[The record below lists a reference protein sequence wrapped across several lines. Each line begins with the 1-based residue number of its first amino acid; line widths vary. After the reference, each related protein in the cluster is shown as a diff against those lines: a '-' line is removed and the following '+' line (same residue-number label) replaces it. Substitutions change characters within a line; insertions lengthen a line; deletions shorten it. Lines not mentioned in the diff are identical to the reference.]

1 MSSKCIK
8 LLKQGSDSGA
18 KPVFILPVV
27 SGTTGCFDNLIGS
40 CDKFKRTVYGLTD
53 PYLTGEQASMNLP
66 TREMVSKYYVEA
78 IMSKQSKGPY
88 TLMGY
93 SQGGQWTWAVADVL
107 INDKKQVVEQMVLLD
122 PVYPTWDHG
131 ERCYNWMPVRL
142 LASRRTPQRSHPPP
156 GGASLR
162 IPARRGRSESI
173 RQRAPAA
180 GCRRAAA
187 GCRGKA
193 KRAPTRATV
202 RTARRNSFP
211 SWCLPPSSSPSSS

>member
-78 IMSKQSKGPY
+78 IQKAHCNSKWA
-88 TLMGY
+88 L
-93 SQGGQWTWAVADVL
+93 QGSNKSL
-107 INDKKQVVEQMVLLD
+107 I
-122 PVYPTWDHG
+122 W
-131 ERCYNWMPVRL
+131 
-142 LASRRTPQRSHPPP
+142 
-156 GGASLR
+156 
-162 IPARRGRSESI
+162 
-173 RQRAPAA
+173 
-180 GCRRAAA
+180 
-187 GCRGKA
+187 
-193 KRAPTRATV
+193 
-202 RTARRNSFP
+202 
-211 SWCLPPSSSPSSS
+211 